1 MKAKVTVY
9 DTPDGVAAQY
19 KQLPA
24 KGKIVGEKELEL
36 PDHYTKDDLLDVA
49 NATALEL
56 YRKSFF
62 GSGGQSTIGIAL
74 YECEVLEGNESV
86 AGGEVQSGKVY
97 LTEREVRPSPAY
109 PLAVRVDAVF
119 LFTCVDRSNVI
130 HVYYRPDRWA
140 RQFNSIGEMAAEL
153 ACRFPDRN
161 VVISCYAVPYI
172 WKRFIVK
179 INDETHSNEEF
190 IIMRQ
195 WNRQRKIFEYKV
207 DGKTYDEHEK
217 AMKIAIEAIDKAVKE
232 SNDRWDKVQIKL
244 EEVPY
249 PYQKKGESEN

>member
-153 ACRFPDRN
+153 AAEFPDKSISIYGYVEPHVCWRY
-161 VVISCYAVPYI
+161 VVEINGAVQHDD
-172 WKRFIVK
+172 KLV
-179 INDETHSNEEF
+179 
-190 IIMRQ
+190 IMRQ
-195 WNRQRKIFEYKV
+195 WNQQLKKFQYSVAGEV
-207 DGKTYDEHEK
+207 YDK
-217 AMKIAIEAIDKAVKE
+217 LDKALEAAKAAVKKLINYSGVE
-232 SNDRWDKVQIKL
+232 FTAQWCGDIKVRL
-244 EEVPY
+244 EKVIF
-249 PYQKKGESEN
+249 NR

>member
-1 MKAKVTVY
+1 MKVKVTVY
-9 DTPDGVAAQY
+9 DVYDLRALNDDNPMRNV
-19 KQLPA
+19 K
-24 KGKIVGEKELEL
+24 VGEEQLEIEDNNLYPNCIVNEGVTLARKILRKAFFKRDGRTAMGIGIYELEIL
-36 PDHYTKDDLLDVA
+36 EGDKSLLRKDDL
-49 NATALEL
+49 
-56 YRKSFF
+56 K
-62 GSGGQSTIGIAL
+62 
-74 YECEVLEGNESV
+74 
-86 AGGEVQSGKVY
+86 GKVI
-97 LTEREVRPSPAY
+97 LTKEDVYPCPLYPITAQVDGIFLYVYVDEFGCIRVHTHPSYRPS
-109 PLAVRVDAVF
+109 
-119 LFTCVDRSNVI
+119 
-130 HVYYRPDRWA
+130 HYY
-140 RQFNSIGEMAAEL
+140 SVGKMAADL